1 VTDGRTAF
9 VLGGG
14 GHRGA
19 YEVGMLKALTE
30 HGIEPDLIVGT
41 SIGAINGAIY
51 ASSPDSGGIATLEA
65 AWRDLSFSDLF
76 PGTVWS
82 RARSAIQQRTYL
94 HANDHLRSW
103 LADHLDDR
111 DIEGLPVSFQCV
123 AACIEDSSEHWFSS
137 GPLVDALLASSAVP
151 GLLPPVEA
159 GGRHYIDGGVV
170 NSIPLSRALE
180 LGATRVFVLHVGH
193 IDDELAV
200 PTRPWDVGVVAFE
213 IARRHRFASDLAH
226 VPTGVDVHVLP
237 TGARPGRF
245 NDPTKLRYGD
255 LSKAEQHIAS
265 AYRAS
270 DELLESIDIR

>member
-1 VTDGRTAF
+1 MTDGRTAF